1 MGVKQMIRVPV
12 LVVGL
17 LMAASAAQADD
28 FPAGPMHDTVQK
40 ACTQCHSGDLV
51 TSQAK
56 TRDGWV
62 STVNQMVANGAPV
75 TDAEF
80 DKVVDYLTANYPAK

>member
-1 MGVKQMIRVPV
+1 MGVKKMIRVPV
-12 LVVGL
+12 MVVGL
-17 LMAASAAQADD
+17 LLAAGAARADD
-28 FPAGPMHDTVQK
+28 FPAGPMHDTVTK
-40 ACTQCHSGDLV
+40 ACTQCHTAEVV

-56 TRDGWV
+56 TREGWV

-80 DKVVDYLTANYPAK
+80 DKVVDYLAKNFPAK